1 MTTVVVLGASGML
14 GRAVVSAFP
23 HEEVIALS
31 RPQADITNRALL
43 EKIIP
48 ERALVVNAAAYTAVD
63 DAESH
68 SAETFAINAEG
79 VRNVAD
85 AVKAHKGRLIHIST
99 DYVFDGQGTEPYRED
114 SPRNPQSVYGASKAR
129 GEEYVHEILPDTGI
143 VARTAW
149 LYGTTGNSFAR
160 TILGLGATRKTL
172 DVVDDQFGQP
182 TSAIDVARMVHSLA
196 QRGVTNG
203 VFHATNSGQA
213 SWFEFAQDL
222 FALAGWEKDRIRP
235 VSSHAFPRPAQRP
248 TWSVLGH
255 DAWTSHNIP
264 PPRHWK
270 EALQE
275 TWDLGLKDVV
285 QQP

>member
-43 EKIIP
+43 EEAIP

-68 SAETFAINAEG
+68 SAEAFAINAEG
-79 VRNVAD
+79 VRNVAE
-85 AVKAHKGRLIHIST
+85 AVKAHNGRLIHIST

-129 GEEYVHEILPDTGI
+129 GEEYVQEILPDTGI

-149 LYGTTGNSFAR
+149 LYGTTGNSFAH
-160 TILGLGATRKTL
+160 TILGLGATRETL
-172 DVVDDQFGQP
+172 DVVDDQVGQP

-222 FALAGWEKDRIRP
+222 FALAGWETDRIRP
-235 VSSHAFPRPAQRP
+235 VASHVFPRPAQRP
-248 TWSVLGH
+248 AWSVLAH
-255 DAWTSHNIP
+255 DAWTAHNIA

-285 QQP
+285 QRS

>member
-43 EKIIP
+43 EEAIP

-68 SAETFAINAEG
+68 SAEAFAINAEG
-79 VRNVAD
+79 VRNVAEV
-85 AVKAHKGRLIHIST
+85 VKAHNGRLIHIST

-129 GEEYVHEILPDTGI
+129 GEEYVQEILPDTGI
-143 VARTAW
+143 VARTTW
-149 LYGTTGNSFAR
+149 LYGTTGNSFAH
-160 TILGLGATRKTL
+160 TILGLGATRETL
-172 DVVDDQFGQP
+172 DVVDDQVGQP

-196 QRGVTNG
+196 TRGVMNG

-213 SWFEFAQDL
+213 SWFEFAQAL
-222 FALAGWEKDRIRP
+222 FALAGWETDRIRP
-235 VSSHAFPRPAQRP
+235 VASHVFPRPAQRP
-248 TWSVLGH
+248 AWSVLAH
-255 DAWTSHNIP
+255 DAWTAHNIA

-285 QQP
+285 QRS